1 MSFEDFDLVNKN
13 DCVNNF
19 INVYGND
26 TNVSEPWV
34 QFTQHIYI
42 PPMRSSEP
50 LPRKL
55 ISSTHNNDINVVLVL
70 WRLDWMILHH
80 INSLSSSLVGFSAL
94 LGRLKH
100 FCAVV
105 AEPFESKTNRLHIR
119 FYANKETINSTFS
132 IYYSTFRKKRGSC
145 EANELDCED
154 DTCIISEGLKCNKRP
169 NCKFQKDEENCP
181 QVRLKICIYVA
192 VHTCVQQFST
202 RPSNSIAI
210 NNDNLFSSLQDNEDK
225 NNDLLFIIIVFSAL
239 LGAMTSVFF
248 FNCIRKL
255 IRDQK
260 IIRVS
265 CRPQHQLINKSIL
278 IKWYMVLFNFIFS
291 YRRNTSDNRKRV
303 N

>member
-1 MSFEDFDLVNKN
+1 M
-13 DCVNNF
+13 
-19 INVYGND
+19 
-26 TNVSEPWV
+26 
-34 QFTQHIYI
+34 
-42 PPMRSSEP
+42 
-50 LPRKL
+50 
-55 ISSTHNNDINVVLVL
+55 
-70 WRLDWMILHH
+70 
-80 INSLSSSLVGFSAL
+80 
-94 LGRLKH
+94 
-100 FCAVV
+100 V

-119 FYANKETINSTFS
+119 FYANKETVNSSFS

-154 DTCIISEGLKCNKRP
+154 DTCIISQGLKCNNRP

-181 QVRLKICIYVA
+181 LVRQHLHMVCRA
-192 VHTCVQQFST
+192 HLRPASQHRPLTST
-202 RPSNSIAI
+202 AI
-210 NNDNLFSSLQDNEDK
+210 NNDNLFSVLQATEDK

-265 CRPQHQLINKSIL
+265 SSVVCRVAKAQHKLNNKSIL
-278 IKWYMVLFNFIFS
+278 IISSFH
-291 YRRNTSDNRKRV
+291 RNTSDNRKRV